1 MAGTENLDIRAA
13 EDGFE
18 AHYAEKIWELIP
30 ETYRHEDG
38 LGDNPGVLRAIVEVM
53 AGQAAIARRSIDR
66 LWADSRIEEADDWAV
81 PYIGALVGTRL
92 ANALNA
98 AGRRVDVS
106 RTIGYRRRI
115 GTLRL
120 LEDLADDLAN
130 WDGVA
135 AEAFKRLYRFRHGL
149 DPAPPRPGA
158 ITATPPGGFADLRS
172 ARIDESVDGPFDDLA
187 HFPEFR
193 RLRGHHGRYN
203 IPKVNLH
210 LFRQEAL
217 PLSGPTP
224 VDLGEG
230 RYTLDPS
237 GRDVPLFRPKRR
249 DRGACVPAVEWRLR
263 GPIDCDL
270 LNSAHYRLVR
280 ETAPTGLEDEL
291 SRLYG
296 QVFVTAARLIESAD
310 ALLTEPPPEG
320 LNLPPLTGGQ
330 IEEMLGLAIE
340 ADSPKLNLVP
350 DAIALAVGAS
360 SAEESFGPGVL
371 RGGNLLEWLGAPPGP
386 RWGQVVVDPARGR
399 VELTGGAPAPDR
411 ALFCQRV
418 YYGSFHPVGAGTY
431 ERRDGLAREGV
442 TPLPRGPLG
451 PGGEDLSPGP
461 VTGFALP
468 TAGVH
473 EFLDSKTYAPPPPGG
488 NVLALTADLMLQAA
502 DGTRPYLRIVPE
514 SGGATLT
521 VTSPG
526 PDTTLVVD
534 GLWLGIVPSGLAPA
548 ADPAPEL
555 TRLVLDGAFAQ
566 VVLRRMTLDP
576 GGERAR
582 VDPAQGFAIPYVQ
595 LELAGAVDELLI
607 DRCVTGPLVE
617 LAGEEEEGGGVDPC
631 SAARVRICDS
641 IIVAPPLSE
650 DRPPAIRT
658 PVAALEIERC
668 TVFGD
673 VEGTRLEA
681 TDSLFD
687 GELRIDDRQGSCVRF
702 SAIGGPAGIRA
713 YECHFYPGGLPPW
726 LFVSQV
732 FGQPGFAQLAE
743 IAPQEI
749 RRGAEN
755 QSEMGAFNRALDPI
769 RRADLAAKLDEYTAI
784 NAITQLVIE
793 T

>member
-1 MAGTENLDIRAA
+1 MADLETLDIRAA

-18 AHYAEKIWELIP
+18 AHYAEKIWALIP

-38 LGDNPGVLRAIVEVM
+38 QGDNPGVLRAIVEVM
-53 AGQAAIARRSIDR
+53 AGQAAVARRSVDR
-66 LWADSRIEEADDWAV
+66 LWADARIEEADDWAV

-98 AGRRVDVS
+98 AGRRVDVA

-115 GTLRL
+115 GTVRL

-130 WDGVA
+130 WDAVA
-135 AEAFKRLYRFRHGL
+135 SEAFKRLYRFRHGL
-149 DPAPPRPGA
+149 DPAPPRPSWHPGP
-158 ITATPPGGFADLRS
+158 ITGTPPGGFADLRS
-172 ARIDESVDGPFDDLA
+172 PRIDEVVDGPFDDLA

-249 DRGACVPAVEWRLR
+249 DRGACTPAVEWRVR

-270 LNSAHYRLVR
+270 LNAATYRLVR

-296 QVFVTAARLIESAD
+296 EVFAGAARLIETAD

-320 LNLPPLTGGQ
+320 LDLPVLTAAQ
-330 IEEMLGLAIE
+330 IEEMLGRAI
-340 ADSPKLNLVP
+340 APDSPKANLVP
-350 DAIALAVGAS
+350 GAVSLAVGTS
-360 SAEESFGPGVL
+360 SLAEPFGPGTL
-371 RGGNLLEWLGAPPGP
+371 RGGNLLEWLGPPPGP
-386 RWGQVVVDPARGR
+386 RWGDVVVDPMRGR
-399 VELTGGAPAPDR
+399 VELTGGAAAADR
-411 ALFCQRV
+411 ALYCQRI

-442 TPLPRGPLG
+442 VPLPRGPLG
-451 PGGEDLSPGP
+451 PAGEDLSPGP

-468 TAGVH
+468 ADGVH
-473 EFLDSKTYAPPPPGG
+473 EFLDSKTYEPTAPAG
-488 NVLALTADLMLQAA
+488 NILALTGDLVLQAA
-502 DGTRPYLRIVPE
+502 DGTRPYVRMVPDA
-514 SGGATLT
+514 GGTTLT

-526 PDTTLVVD
+526 DDTTLVID

-548 ADPAPEL
+548 AAPPPVE
-555 TRLVLDGAFAQ
+555 TRLVLDGTFAR

-582 VDPAQGFAIPYVQ
+582 VDPAQGFAIPFVQ

-607 DRCVTGPLVE
+607 DRCVVGPIVE
-617 LAGEEEEGGGVDPC
+617 IAGGVDPC
-631 SAARVRICDS
+631 SAALVRICDS
-641 IIVAPPLSE
+641 IIVSV
-650 DRPPAIRT
+650 DGRPAIRT
-658 PVAALEIERC
+658 PVASLEIERC

-673 VEGTRLEA
+673 VEGARLEA

-726 LFVSQV
+726 LFVSQS

-743 IAPQEI
+743 IAPAEI